1 LKDPAGKGG
10 AGWARGALARPFYG
24 WWVVLAGSLS
34 HGTIAS
40 SFTFT
45 FGQYLRQLQS
55 GLGWSVAA
63 ISAVFSISQLVQG
76 LISPV
81 QGALIDRYGPRTVSR
96 AGFVLLSASFL
107 LLSATHHFWVF
118 IVAVMGLSIGAG
130 LSSFLTVN
138 TAIARWFRR
147 RRALAMGIG
156 SVGQG
161 VGGAI
166 APIVAWS
173 IVTHGWRPTAFGTGL
188 AVLLIGVPLAQLLR
202 GRPEDYGMRPDG
214 DAAPVEGQAPKPGTV
229 DTDHDFTVREAL
241 SDRSFWLVS
250 IGHALALV
258 SVFAVM
264 VHIVNHLSGSLG
276 WKETTAQGL
285 FSVVTLTSILG
296 QVGGGWL
303 GDRFSKTRLAAFCM
317 VGHGSA
323 MLIFAFAESTP
334 LIVGAAMVHGLA
346 WGVRGPLMMAIR
358 ADFYGRRSFGTIMG
372 YSNIIVMLGPLAGP
386 AIAGALYDVQGDYR
400 MAFLVVAGIA
410 AAGTAAFVLSRK
422 PPLPT
427 RLREGAP

>member
-1 LKDPAGKGG
+1 
-10 AGWARGALARPFYG
+10 
-24 WWVVLAGSLS
+24 
-34 HGTIAS
+34 
-40 SFTFT
+40 
-45 FGQYLRQLQS
+45 
-55 GLGWSVAA
+55 
-63 ISAVFSISQLVQG
+63 
-76 LISPV
+76 
-81 QGALIDRYGPRTVSR
+81 
-96 AGFVLLSASFL
+96 
-107 LLSATHHFWVF
+107 
-118 IVAVMGLSIGAG
+118 
-130 LSSFLTVN
+130 
-138 TAIARWFRR
+138 
-147 RRALAMGIG
+147 
-156 SVGQG
+156 
-161 VGGAI
+161 
-166 APIVAWS
+166 
-173 IVTHGWRPTAFGTGL
+173 
-188 AVLLIGVPLAQLLR
+188 
-202 GRPEDYGMRPDG
+202 
-214 DAAPVEGQAPKPGTV
+214 
-229 DTDHDFTVREAL
+229 
-241 SDRSFWLVS
+241 
-250 IGHALALV
+250 
-258 SVFAVM
+258 M